1 MTQFDVFNG
10 DADGICALHQLRLSD
25 PRDGVLVTGVKRDIA
40 LLARVPAQ
48 GGDSVTVLDVSLA
61 RNRDALAALL
71 ARGAEVRYF
80 DHHFAGEVPAH
91 PRLHLWLDA
100 APGVCTSVLVNR
112 YLGGHHK
119 RWAIVGA
126 FGDNLPETAQALAHS
141 TGLEPAAAE
150 SLRVLGE
157 AINYNAY
164 GDSEADLLVPPAQLY
179 ERVRPYADPFDFIA
193 SEPLAESLAVRQRE
207 DLARA
212 EAVAPATV
220 LPGGSVYLLPDCAW
234 ARRVQGTFA
243 NALSVRSPAAAH
255 AVLRTVGPGVLLAS
269 VRAPRHDPR
278 GADSLCRR
286 FATGGG
292 RPAAAGIDRLPSEHL
307 SKFISAFDE
316 AYPGTSPRSRTH
328 GG

>member
-1 MTQFDVFNG
+1 MTHFDVFNG
-10 DADGICALHQLRLSD
+10 DADGICALHQLRLAD

-48 GGDSVTVLDVSLA
+48 AGDFVTVLDVSLA
-61 RNRDALAALL
+61 RNRDALAGLL

-100 APGVCTSVLVNR
+100 APGICTSVLVNR
-112 YLGGHHK
+112 YLGGQHK
-119 RWAIVGA
+119 PWAVVGA
-126 FGDNLPETAQALAHS
+126 FGDNLPETAQALARS
-141 TGLEPAAAE
+141 AGLECAAAE
-150 SLRVLGE
+150 PLRMLGE

-164 GDSEADLLVPPAQLY
+164 GDSEADLLVPPARLY
-179 ERVRPYADPFDFIA
+179 ERVRPYGDPFDFIA
-193 SEPLAESLAVRQRE
+193 REPLVHTLAARRHE

-212 EAVAPATV
+212 EAVAPAMV
-220 LPGGSVYLLPDCAW
+220 LPGGSVYLLPDTPW
-234 ARRVQGTFA
+234 ARRVQGSFA
-243 NALSVRSPAAAH
+243 NALSVRSPAVAH
-255 AVLRTVGPGVLLAS
+255 AVLRAIGSGLLLAS
-269 VRAPRHDPR
+269 VRAPRQDPR

-292 RPAAAGIDRLPSEHL
+292 RPAAAGIDRLPSERMRE
-307 SKFISAFDE
+307 FVSAFDE
-316 AYPGTSPRSRTH
+316 AYPGTGPRSRSH